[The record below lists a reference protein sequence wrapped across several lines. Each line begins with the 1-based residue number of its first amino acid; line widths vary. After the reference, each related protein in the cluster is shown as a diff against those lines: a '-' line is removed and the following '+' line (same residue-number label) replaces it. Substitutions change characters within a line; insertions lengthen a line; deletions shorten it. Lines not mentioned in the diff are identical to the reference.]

1 MSGIDQNQWL
11 PRGTPVVN
19 KYRMQHGDLDGR
31 IGETDKTKRIAEA
44 WVRDETIARR
54 LVQTGFLSEYH
65 LEYGNDYLEMR
76 SAVYG
81 HLDAKGN
88 FSMFLPDG
96 ISDISVRNV
105 ERFFKK
111 IQKEI
116 GKTTEN
122 IVKRAM
128 VISCS
133 TSCAE
138 VCEEMY
144 ANVYRESF
152 ETLRTETDSA
162 AIWLQELLA
171 KPEVEV

>member
-1 MSGIDQNQWL
+1 MSEVDQNQWL

-19 KYRMQHGDLDGR
+19 KYRMQHGDLDGK
-31 IGETDKTKRIAEA
+31 IDGTDKTRRITAA

-54 LVQTGFLSEYH
+54 LIQTGFLSEYH
-65 LEYGNDYLEMR
+65 LEYGNDYMELR
-76 SAVYG
+76 NALYG
-81 HLDAKGN
+81 QLDAKGN

-96 ISDISVRNV
+96 ISDSSVRNA
-105 ERFFKK
+105 ERFFRKV
-111 IQKEI
+111 QKQI
-116 GKTTEN
+116 GKTTER
-122 IVKRAM
+122 IIKRAM

-138 VCEEMY
+138 VCEEIY
-144 ANVYRESF
+144 ANVYRKSF
-152 ETLRTETDSA
+152 ETLRAETDSA